1 MGRKDGGGLNPRFE
15 GLSLLDELLGLA
27 GARVDAAGAVE
38 LLRQGH
44 GQGRS
49 PGEVF
54 PELFDEEPRFPDPR
68 LAKRFYENLFGVW
81 AALQAGEAPE
91 RLLKEKRPPKPKVEK
106 PQAPGPWGAEGPDE
120 GWVEAA
126 WRYLDADLRGRE
138 RLWHSFENRQDALIG
153 WLDAQDLT
161 DDGYGVLR
169 LLLSELSAMIELGAG
184 APLAAASVA
193 GEAPGAGPDATG
205 DASEVPLALWT
216 YAEEA
221 LFEAEQDDEAP
232 LSPSEAERVKRL
244 ARAGLLAL
252 YRAGKA

>member
-1 MGRKDGGGLNPRFE
+1 
-15 GLSLLDELLGLA
+15 
-27 GARVDAAGAVE
+27 
-38 LLRQGH
+38 
-44 GQGRS
+44 
-49 PGEVF
+49 
-54 PELFDEEPRFPDPR
+54 
-68 LAKRFYENLFGVW
+68 
-81 AALQAGEAPE
+81 
-91 RLLKEKRPPKPKVEK
+91 
-106 PQAPGPWGAEGPDE
+106 
-120 GWVEAA
+120 VEAA

-184 APLAAASVA
+184 APLAAAAMEAASADAKADA
-193 GEAPGAGPDATG
+193 GADATDEAG
-205 DASEVPLALWT
+205 EVPLALWT

-252 YRAGKA
+252 YRARKT